1 MPKTMREFAQ
11 LDQPLQ
17 SHLIAELWHPSRGLA
32 YNKTTNQYA
41 MQLQRYFRK
50 LYIQQFKRLPVAM
63 QLKKKHPRKF
73 DLFTDPLYE
82 EAASA
87 INGHM
92 REALKG
98 GCKSSARPSDEFEP
112 PAARKIFV

>member
-1 MPKTMREFAQ
+1 M
-11 LDQPLQ
+11 
-17 SHLIAELWHPSRGLA
+17 
-32 YNKTTNQYA
+32 
-41 MQLQRYFRK
+41 
-50 LYIQQFKRLPVAM
+50 AM

-98 GCKSSARPSDEFEP
+98 GCKSSARPSDELEP
-112 PAARKIFV
+112 PVVRKSLVQSDREIYFMWDFKRSSSVWRMGGGKMAQCWNGVALSR